1 MARVAFPITVFYD
14 SSGAPLANGYVKI
27 SLTQDAMSPT
37 GQVCGSCSLNVVL
50 DNTGTMASVPQ
61 VYPCSQLNPTS
72 VQYVVI
78 AYTASG
84 ERASGPDFVT
94 V

>member
-14 SSGAPLANGYVKI
+14 PSGAPLANGYVKV

-50 DNTGTMASVPQ
+50 DSTGTMVSVPQ
-61 VYPCSQLNPTS
+61 VYPCSQLNPAT
-72 VQYVVI
+72 VQYVI
-78 AYTASG
+78 TAYTSSG
-84 ERASGPDFVT
+84 EIASGPDFVT